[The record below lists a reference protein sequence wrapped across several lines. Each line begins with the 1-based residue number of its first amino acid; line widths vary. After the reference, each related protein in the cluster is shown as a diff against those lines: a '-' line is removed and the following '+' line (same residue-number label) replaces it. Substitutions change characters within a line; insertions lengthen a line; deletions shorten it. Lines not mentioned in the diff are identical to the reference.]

1 MKRNN
6 LFGICLVFASVLSG
20 CIEHTEK
27 PVIPFTEDHKAA
39 AIEAIRGAGFN
50 VPSEVGLNEHGYI
63 FARVDMPSA
72 PTASVGAYAEKA
84 VLAMRNAVYVLPGAD
99 KNWPYKLS
107 IFGPS
112 PGPDL
117 VIVVGTARFST
128 YEGTSW
134 KPGGF

>member
-1 MKRNN
+1 M
-6 LFGICLVFASVLSG
+6 SG
-20 CIEHTEK
+20 CFSHVEK
-27 PVIPFTEDHKAA
+27 QVIPFTEQHKAA
-39 AIEAIRGAGFN
+39 AIEAIRAAGFN
-50 VPSEVGLNEHGYI
+50 TPSEIGLNDQGYI
-63 FARVDMPSA
+63 FARVNMASP

-107 IFGPS
+107 IYGPS

-117 VIVVGTARFST
+117 VLVVGTARFSS